1 MGLGPMFFLNLLGG
15 AGKRYS
21 ERKSEEREKQRRLD
35 EMEQQHKY
43 QLELFQEKLSADTIQ
58 KQADKIEEEKKAN
71 TERVNTL
78 NLRFG
83 KEFNSAAL
91 AAQGAGATDLVLK
104 HGEQVFSAGYDPNV
118 IFKTGTLEI
127 DQTALKLLQK
137 KDENTTQSIELQIAK
152 NAQSN
157 IALNE
162 KFGGNF
168 NNPEYVSTKEKLDK
182 EETILLTTLSKIK
195 KFASTAANK
204 TVIDSGITNSIQ
216 QKYDNVFSLL
226 GLTED
231 VGGIQQKINFAIA
244 GRQVEGLKGILEG
257 YKVVNQFK
265 SKIPN
270 NEDNKVLLQSVD
282 INQESQLN
290 AFMEQLRTTL
300 DQPRIN
306 IVNYL
311 NSSAPYKNLEQAFSN
326 AKQQGTKSGVVGKS
340 LQYLG
345 LNPSMESIANAYKTN
360 PINTIY
366 FEDAGQQAGT
376 IGNKKW
382 KYSDFKPFILVNIGG
397 GKIKKLSL
405 STTYDAV
412 KGFFE

>member
-43 QLELFQEKLSADTIQ
+43 QLELFQEKLSAEKIQ
-58 KQADKIEEEKKAN
+58 NQADKIEEEKKAN

-91 AAQGAGATDLVLK
+91 AAQGAGATDLALK

-127 DQTALKLLQK
+127 DQKALKLLQK
-137 KDENTTQSIELQIAK
+137 KDENTTKSIELQIAN
-152 NAQSN
+152 NARAN

-162 KFGGNF
+162 EFGGNF

-182 EETILLTTLSKIK
+182 EQTILLTTLSKMK

-204 TVIDSGITNSIQ
+204 TVIDSGINDSIQ
-216 QKYDNVFSLL
+216 QIYDNAYSVL
-226 GLTED
+226 GLTKE
-231 VGGIQQKINFAIA
+231 VEGAQQKINFAIA
-244 GRQVEGLKGILEG
+244 GRQVEGLNGIFEG
-257 YKVVNQFK
+257 YKMVNQFK
-265 SKIPN
+265 SKIPD

-290 AFMEQLRTTL
+290 AFMGQLRTTL

-311 NSSAPYKNLEQAFSN
+311 NSSATYQDLKQAFSN
-326 AKQQGTKSGVVGKS
+326 ATKQGTRSGVVGKS

-345 LNPSMESIANAYKTN
+345 LNPSIESIAKAYRIN

-376 IGNKKW
+376 IGDKKW
-382 KYSDFKPFILVNIGG
+382 KYSDFKPFIIIMVG
-397 GKIKKLSL
+397 GKPKKLSL
-405 STTYDAV
+405 STTSDAV